1 MRSFGVLFMLLLMVM
16 GAAAF
21 LYLSSPSK
29 EGTII
34 NPGMV
39 SIGRVKAM
47 ALTIKRRKVKQQ
59 DMDHPS
65 KAADVEGNVHL
76 EDYRPIDPIPSSTAS
91 IRPGPI
97 QHGTPLMPYMPG
109 PSPPPSEAKRGE
121 FP

>member
-1 MRSFGVLFMLLLMVM
+1 MRSFGFLFMLLLMVM

-21 LYLSSPSK
+21 LYLSSLSK

-47 ALTIKRRKVKQQ
+47 ALTIKRRKVKQ

-91 IRPGPI
+91 IIPGPI

>member
-47 ALTIKRRKVKQQ
+47 ALTIKRRKVKQ